1 MARTV
6 PASQR
11 MRKGATMRCIAS
23 ALVSMSVS
31 AVSLLA
37 AVDSLLFAEG
47 TTLRARPPI
56 SDCRLDA
63 TALEDRG
70 RDVGQLGDP
79 GQAGRGRREQA
90 RARSGDRSP

>member
-56 SDCRLDA
+56 SDFGWTPPRWRIVAVMSDSWATPVSRVEADA
-63 TALEDRG
+63 SR
-70 RDVGQLGDP
+70 P
-79 GQAGRGRREQA
+79 G
-90 RARSGDRSP
+90 P